1 MPKLSG
7 VPSLW
12 KVFLGTGAPGI
23 DRWRVSPYGSACWAC
38 ACCAWPRRTPL
49 VDNAW
54 SRLAEDD
61 IAVDDSEGAWRVCG
75 IDMAD
80 DDANVGATDGI
91 VIDDAHAG
99 GDSAVDDSQSAR
111 RVCGR
116 DMANDDLD
124 AVCTGWGFGACRGD
138 LVSTYCSVT
147 RAYSGVLGRSL

>member
-1 MPKLSG
+1 
-7 VPSLW
+7 
-12 KVFLGTGAPGI
+12 
-23 DRWRVSPYGSACWAC
+23 
-38 ACCAWPRRTPL
+38 
-49 VDNAW
+49 
-54 SRLAEDD
+54 
-61 IAVDDSEGAWRVCG
+61 
-75 IDMAD
+75 MAD

-91 VIDDAHAG
+91 VIDDAHAA

-147 RAYSGVLGRSL
+147 SAYSGVLGRSL